1 MIYSLSG
8 KLVHTESDLAVI
20 ECAGV
25 GYACKTTFSTLQQ
38 IAGKSEV
45 KLYTHLA
52 VKEDAVELFGFATK
66 EELKSFRMLI
76 SVSGVG
82 PKAGLAILSACT
94 PSQFA
99 LAITSAIELSSSSL
113 NGASM
118 AGR

>member
-1 MIYSLSG
+1 MCRRGLCLQNY
-8 KLVHTESDLAVI
+8 
-20 ECAGV
+20 
-25 GYACKTTFSTLQQ
+25 FSTLQQ

-45 KLYTHLA
+45 KLYTHLS
-52 VKEDAVELFGFATK
+52 VREDAVELFGFATK

-99 LAITSAIELSSSSL
+99 LAVATGIQRLSQ
-113 NGASM
+113 
-118 AGR
+118 R

>member
-82 PKAGLAILSACT
+82 PKAYFQPALRHSLRLRLQRGIQRLS
-94 PSQFA
+94 Q
-99 LAITSAIELSSSSL
+99 
-113 NGASM
+113 
-118 AGR
+118 R

>member
-52 VKEDAVELFGFATK
+52 VKEDTVELFGFATK

-82 PKAGLAILSACT
+82 RQVLPYFQPALRHSLRLRLQQGIQRLS
-94 PSQFA
+94 Q
-99 LAITSAIELSSSSL
+99 
-113 NGASM
+113 
-118 AGR
+118 R